1 MIEKVDI
8 AILISAIIILI
19 IIIKETLK
27 QEKKY
32 KHCRDK
38 EDHCSKILYQE
49 DIVITEPA
57 CI

>member
-27 QEKKY
+27 REKNTSIVGMK
-32 KHCRDK
+32 R
-38 EDHCSKILYQE
+38 
-49 DIVITEPA
+49 VITQRYYTRK
-57 CI
+57 I